1 MALKAGT
8 IADFSD
14 SMAEAIENA
23 FLEEWPEAM
32 GGADK
37 PETNPQMRLLFV
49 AVAQGVVRYLTD
61 HAEAAFRIHSV
72 EVTQDESLVEST
84 GTGFFGFQVTV
95 TQNASDPGSSDP
107 ANPVIS
113 KGDGKLEILTTG
125 TLHP

>member
-8 IADFSD
+8 IGDFSD
-14 SMAEAIENA
+14 SMAEVIENA

-72 EVTQDESLVEST
+72 EVMQEKSLVEST
-84 GTGFFGFQVTV
+84 GTVIIGNQVIV
-95 TQNASDPGSSDP
+95 TQNAIGS
-107 ANPVIS
+107 NPLQPVVS

-125 TLHP
+125 TLYS